1 MCKEGKIVALGYKCI
16 TVNTVMTIPEKVRK
30 DSPVTPELRMNIAHI
45 VVLITVETIVVVVPA
60 LVRTEFLI

>member
-1 MCKEGKIVALGYKCI
+1 M
-16 TVNTVMTIPEKVRK
+16 TVPEKVRK

-45 VVLITVETIVVVVPA
+45 VVLITVKTIVVVVPA